1 MRHFCMHLDTSES
14 SLEMKVPGQSTVES
28 AIHSHRFTH
37 VLHTL
42 LICSHMLCIRY
53 AYVTNTLAYVMHTL
67 LIRYHTLCI
76 RYSYAHIRYA
86 YITHTV
92 VYATHTVINATMT
105 DRRRW
110 LGLKHSK
117 VVRIHIFYRNF
128 HNLLICS
135 IIRCSVTAP

>member
-14 SLEMKVPGQSTVES
+14 SLEKKVLGQSTVES
-28 AIHSHRFTH
+28 AIRNHRFTH
-37 VLHTL
+37 VMHTL
-42 LICSHMLCIRY
+42 LICSHMLCTRY

-76 RYSYAHIRYA
+76 HYS
-86 YITHTV
+86 
-92 VYATHTVINATMT
+92 YATHTVINATMR

-110 LGLKHSK
+110 LVLKHSK
-117 VVRIHIFYRNF
+117 VVRIHNYFFRNV
-128 HNLLICS
+128 HTLLIRS